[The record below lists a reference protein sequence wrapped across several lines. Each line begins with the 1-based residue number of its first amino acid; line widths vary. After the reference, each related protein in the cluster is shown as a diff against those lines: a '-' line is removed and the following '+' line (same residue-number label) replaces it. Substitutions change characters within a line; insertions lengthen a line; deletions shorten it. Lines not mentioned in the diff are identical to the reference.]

1 MSQIPSDAGYVAE
14 YRAHGIYRKPRKIS
28 RDGRPYWT
36 YYAVVMDDLLSSW
49 TLSGIKTQIGRML
62 NGLAPCD
69 CDCCAYQIP
78 ETPLSPKHC
87 GKALSMCRSF
97 PYCQGFEVDKRRS

>member
-1 MSQIPSDAGYVAE
+1 MTLIPSDAGFVTE
-14 YRAHGIYRKPRKIS
+14 YRGRDIYRKPRKIS

-36 YYAVVMDDLLSSW
+36 YYAMVMDDLVVSW
-49 TLSGIKTQIGRML
+49 TMAGIKTQIGRVL

-78 ETPLSPKHC
+78 DTPLQGKHC
-87 GKALSMCRSF
+87 GKGLSLSGPWF
-97 PYCQGFEVDKRRS
+97 VCQGFENRRH